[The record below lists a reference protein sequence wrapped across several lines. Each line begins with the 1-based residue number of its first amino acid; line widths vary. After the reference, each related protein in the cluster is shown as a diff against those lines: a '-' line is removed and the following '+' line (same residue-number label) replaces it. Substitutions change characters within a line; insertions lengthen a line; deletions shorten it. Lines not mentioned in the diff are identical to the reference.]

1 MAAKGWGKSKV
12 TKEALI
18 PHVVAGIIPEFK
30 RERWRVPAADEV
42 EPLPRPGEFVLFLSF
57 LDRGL
62 ALPSSD
68 FFRQLLS
75 FYNIKVSDL
84 GPHSVQQIALFV
96 ALCECYLGCPPYFP
110 LWVSIFHGRATRV
123 SKGDQ
128 SLIPNGGITFQVKS
142 GENFIDMALPK
153 KAQSQWR
160 KYWFYALEYT
170 PPGGVPIP
178 QYTPEPSVPR
188 RLNVRSLP
196 KDQEEVVRGMR
207 QAIQALKES
216 GLTAAN
222 MYNCWLGRRLV
233 PLRCRAHLMWE
244 YKGQNDCTRS
254 SATEWDEAEYR
265 KALAKV
271 TTAIFTSFDDGL
283 QPFSEDKPAPKRW
296 QTVADHLPP
305 LAGKEPPEMT
315 EGEDDEVED
324 EGDRTESD
332 SEAREFV
339 RLPRGAKRGA
349 SSLQSALGESAQE
362 DDEGEESTSPPEKKE
377 PAKKEGEPR
386 PKRLRQTILEGATDL
401 RRPLKDALDAG
412 ARVGP
417 GVKAIPTVKSKRKVL
432 TRPAPVAGAAATKAA
447 EARKD
452 TELKKAAEAKKASA
466 DPADLS
472 SAREETVAESQAA
485 DATASPVKPVDGSY
499 PLPSVGR
506 AERVTADVTPDEAQD
521 PIVVPSSTEEEPS
534 AAAGSGSPAPMKERR
549 TKAARDP
556 ARPSDPAAPT
566 GGAPSTEAVM
576 QEGGTHE
583 SRGPPLSTLSFT
595 ELHAAL
601 GEVHVAEVKRLTA
614 LVEEAAKKN
623 RRLIA
628 LGRKGAC
635 RGSRGVCEG
644 IPYREADF
652 RAQQAEEAKKKAKA
666 EVADLTKVL
675 EGKGKE
681 LEDVIADYKVRLD
694 AAAEARD
701 AARGT
706 AASLR
711 EELAALKLQH
721 AKELA
726 AEKETSEG
734 TLLAVQAEKTSFE
747 AFVREMSR
755 QLLGQ
760 CDFVELATPRECLQE
775 ATTRIIACLGEIL
788 AALQYLSPREVI
800 PRDAPSVF
808 KAVSDIPAVVD
819 WLRRSSC
826 RVGVTMALSMVL
838 AHYSEGFDVEEVTA
852 GFPSDTGEFDVA
864 EVLRLMEAVRPYAD
878 RVLATADLETHIASQ
893 SAPEDAEKVPGP
905 QDFPAERLFHAA
917 ATKAL
922 STYPVVRYTPKFRH
936 GDGGAEPVMEGKS
949 SSPK

>member
-18 PHVVAGIIPEFK
+18 PYVAAGIIPEFK
-30 RERWRVPAADEV
+30 RERWRVPAANEV

-123 SKGDQ
+123 SKVDQ

-170 PPGGVPIP
+170 PPSEVAIP

-196 KDQEEVVRGMR
+196 KDQEEVVKGMR

-233 PLRCRAHLMWE
+233 PLRCRAHPMWE

-265 KALAKV
+265 KALAKI
-271 TTAIFTSFDDGL
+271 TTAVFTSFDDGL

-296 QTVADHLPP
+296 QAVAHHLPP

-332 SEAREFV
+332 SEAREYV

-349 SSLQSALGESAQE
+349 ASSSQSARGESAQE
-362 DDEGEESTSPPEKKE
+362 DDDGEESTSPPEKKE

-386 PKRLRQTILEGATDL
+386 SKRLRQTVLEGATDL

-417 GVKAIPTVKSKRKVL
+417 GVKAIPTVRSKRKVL
-432 TRPAPVAGAAATKAA
+432 TRPAPVTGAAATKAA
-447 EARKD
+447 EARKAA
-452 TELKKAAEAKKASA
+452 ELKKAAEAKRTSA

-485 DATASPVKPVDGSY
+485 DATASPIKPVDGSY

-506 AERVTADVTPDEAQD
+506 AEGVTVDVASDEARD

-534 AAAGSGSPAPMKERR
+534 AAARGGSPTPMKERR

-576 QEGGTHE
+576 QGGGTHE
-583 SRGPPLSTLSFT
+583 SREPPPSTLSFT

-614 LVEEAAKKN
+614 LVEEAAEKN
-623 RRLIA
+623 RRLIVLGKAREKA
-628 LGRKGAC
+628 LAEAR
-635 RGSRGVCEG
+635 EG
-644 IPYREADF
+644 YVKESLYREADF

-701 AARGT
+701 SARGT

-726 AEKETSEG
+726 AEKEASEG

-760 CDFVELATPRECLQE
+760 CDFVEMATPRECLQE
-775 ATTRIIACLGEIL
+775 ATKRIIACAGEIL

-852 GFPSDTGEFDVA
+852 GFPSETGEFDVA
-864 EVLRLMEAVRPYAD
+864 EVLRLMEQFGRTP
-878 RVLATADLETHIASQ
+878 TACGDCRFGDAYRQ
-893 SAPEDAEKVPGP
+893 PVAP
-905 QDFPAERLFHAA
+905 
-917 ATKAL
+917 
-922 STYPVVRYTPKFRH
+922 
-936 GDGGAEPVMEGKS
+936 
-949 SSPK
+949 

>member
-18 PHVVAGIIPEFK
+18 PYVAAGIIPEFK
-30 RERWRVPAADEV
+30 RERWRVPAANEV

-123 SKGDQ
+123 SKVDQ

-170 PPGGVPIP
+170 PPGEVAIP

-196 KDQEEVVRGMR
+196 KDQEEVVKGMR

-233 PLRCRAHLMWE
+233 PLRCRAHPMWE

-271 TTAIFTSFDDGL
+271 TTAVFTSFDDGL

-296 QTVADHLPP
+296 QAVASHLPP

-315 EGEDDEVED
+315 EGEDDEVDD

-332 SEAREFV
+332 SEAREYI
-339 RLPRGAKRGA
+339 RLP
-349 SSLQSALGESAQE
+349 EE
-362 DDEGEESTSPPEKKE
+362 DDDGEESTSPPEKKE

-386 PKRLRQTILEGATDL
+386 SKRLRQTILEGATDL

-417 GVKAIPTVKSKRKVL
+417 GVKAIPTVRSKRKVL
-432 TRPAPVAGAAATKAA
+432 TRPAPVTGAAATKAA
-447 EARKD
+447 EARKAA
-452 TELKKAAEAKKASA
+452 ELKKAAEAKRSSA

-485 DATASPVKPVDGSY
+485 DATASPLKPVDGSY

-506 AERVTADVTPDEAQD
+506 AEEVTVDVASDEARD

-534 AAAGSGSPAPMKERR
+534 AAARGGSPAPMKERR

-566 GGAPSTEAVM
+566 GRAPSTEAVM
-576 QEGGTHE
+576 QGGGTHE
-583 SRGPPLSTLSFT
+583 SREPPPSTLSFT
-595 ELHAAL
+595 KLHAAL

-614 LVEEAAKKN
+614 LVEEAAEKN
-623 RRLIA
+623 RRLIVLGKAREKA
-628 LGRKGAC
+628 LAEAR
-635 RGSRGVCEG
+635 EG
-644 IPYREADF
+644 YVKESLYQEADF

-706 AASLR
+706 AASLC
-711 EELAALKLQH
+711 EDLAALKLQH
-721 AKELA
+721 SKELA
-726 AEKETSEG
+726 AEKEASEG

-755 QLLGQ
+755 QLLGES
-760 CDFVELATPRECLQE
+760 FFPLVL
-775 ATTRIIACLGEIL
+775 LGNVTSL
-788 AALQYLSPREVI
+788 RWRLPGNVSRRQRSASSPVPGRSPREVI

-852 GFPSDTGEFDVA
+852 GIPSETGEFDVA

-878 RVLATADLETHIASQ
+878 RVLATQIW
-893 SAPEDAEKVPGP
+893 
-905 QDFPAERLFHAA
+905 R
-917 ATKAL
+917 
-922 STYPVVRYTPKFRH
+922 RI
-936 GDGGAEPVMEGKS
+936 
-949 SSPK
+949 SSPRP